1 MLQEYRDHRTSCCS
15 NSRSVFYL
23 SRVFRCR
30 ALLQYKGS
38 SILCV
43 YNFFPSR
50 VDTHLR
56 HSWIRFDESSENWWN
71 DESCVLKS
79 WKAKR
84 REPATANP
92 CQPGKVIFSEMRP
105 RHPVYSVFISRPT
118 PFFYLLFRFETGRR
132 IFCFIIRDS
141 RVVG

>member
-38 SILCV
+38 SILRV

-50 VDTHLR
+50 VDIYDILE
-56 HSWIRFDESSENWWN
+56 FDSMSRVKI
-71 DESCVLKS
+71 DETTNPASLKVERQRGANQPQPTLANRGRLFS
-79 WKAKR
+79 AKCDHGILF
-84 REPATANP
+84 TA
-92 CQPGKVIFSEMRP
+92 
-105 RHPVYSVFISRPT
+105 YSFHDLH
-118 PFFYLLFRFETGRR
+118 PFFICYFALKPGDVFSALLFV
-132 IFCFIIRDS
+132 IR
-141 RVVG
+141 G